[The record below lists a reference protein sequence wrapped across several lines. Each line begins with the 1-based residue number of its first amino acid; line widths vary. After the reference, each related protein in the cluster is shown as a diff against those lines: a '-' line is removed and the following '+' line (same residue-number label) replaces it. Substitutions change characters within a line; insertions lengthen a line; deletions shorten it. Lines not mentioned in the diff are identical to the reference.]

1 MSQVTFRLSDLV
13 DEVAPRARASLGS
26 TEAETFLRRLARYLP
41 DGVGPLQDLYG
52 EAHDVASLVRRLV
65 NVTLDRAAS
74 RPDSLRALDARRE
87 ADPGWFLESS
97 TIGYVCYVDRFAGTL
112 DGLRSRLDYLASLG
126 VTYLHLMP
134 VLAARAGENDGGYAV
149 QDFEAVEPRL
159 GTQADLTALADDLHA
174 RGAALCIDLVLNH
187 TAREHDWAQR
197 ALAGDP
203 AYREFFLVFPDRTGP
218 DAYEAT
224 LPEIFPE
231 MAPGSFTFVPELD
244 GWVWTTFREFQWDLN
259 YANPA
264 VLEAMLGTML
274 GLANRGVD
282 ILRLDAA
289 PFLWK
294 RLGTT
299 CMDLPEAHLVMQALR
314 AFTRIAAPGLLLKAE
329 AMLAPDL
336 LGKYLGDHDPYRPEC
351 DLAYDN
357 QVMVLLWSSMATQ
370 DGRLAAQAL
379 SRRRPA
385 PKPTTWGT
393 YVRCHDDIGWAVAD
407 ADAEAIGLDGPS
419 HRRYLSDFYAGDV
432 AGSFARGVRFQ
443 ANALGEAP
451 ISGMASALCGIEQAL
466 AEGDEAMLELA
477 ERRLETMYSVVF
489 SVGGVPLV
497 YMGDEVALP
506 NDGHWE
512 DDPAHAGDNRWMHRP
527 PMDWGRVE
535 AAEGGT
541 GVAGRTLAR
550 LRRLAAERAR
560 LPALRS
566 DTGIAILPTANP
578 HVLAYRRGG
587 RGEGLVALVNF
598 SASPQVLGAT
608 ELEPMGLAG
617 SVLLHGTEGAEA
629 PGGAAFGVAFG
640 TASGADL
647 TVPACGFIWLGVDDG
662 TAVAR

>member
-1 MSQVTFRLSDLV
+1 M
-13 DEVAPRARASLGS
+13 
-26 TEAETFLRRLARYLP
+26 RLARSTSSMARDP
-41 DGVGPLQDLYG
+41 TSSGSC
-52 EAHDVASLVRRLV
+52 AASL
-65 NVTLDRAAS
+65 TSPSSYAAS
-74 RPDSLRALDARRE
+74 RPRDLRDLDARRE
-87 ADPGWFLESS
+87 AEPGWFLEPSM
-97 TIGYVCYVDRFAGTL
+97 IGYVCYADRFAGTL
-112 DGLRSRLDYLASLG
+112 GGVRTRLDYLASLG
-126 VTYLHLMP
+126 ITYLHLMP
-134 VLAARAGENDGGYAV
+134 VLAAREGANDGGYAV
-149 QDFEAVEPRL
+149 RDFQAVEPRL
-159 GTQADLTALADDLHA
+159 GMMTDLTALAEDLHA
-174 RGAALCIDLVLNH
+174 RGVALCIDLVLNH
-187 TAREHDWAQR
+187 TAREHEWAQK

-203 AYREFFLVFPDRTGP
+203 AYRDFFLVFPDRTGP

-224 LPEIFPE
+224 LPDIFPE

-314 AFTRIAAPGLLLKAE
+314 ALTRVAAPGLLLKAE

-336 LGKYLGDHDPYRPEC
+336 LGKYLGDHDRYHPEC

-370 DGRLAAQAL
+370 DARLAAQAL

-385 PKPTTWGT
+385 PPPTTWGT

-407 ADAEAIGLDGPS
+407 TDAEAVGLDGPA
-419 HRRYLSDFYAGDV
+419 HRRFLSEFYAGDV

-443 ANALGEAP
+443 ANVLGEAP

-466 AEGDEAMLELA
+466 AEGDRSRLELA

-489 SVGGVPLV
+489 SIGGIPLV

-506 NDGHWE
+506 NDGHWG
-512 DDPAHAGDNRWMHRP
+512 DDPSHAGDNRWLHRP
-527 PMDWGRVE
+527 PMDWATVE
-535 AAEGGT
+535 AAETGA

-560 LPALRS
+560 RPALRS
-566 DTGIAILPTANP
+566 DAGIAILPMANP
-578 HVLAYRRGG
+578 HVLAYRRGVSP
-587 RGEGLVALVNF
+587 EGLVALVNF
-598 SASPQVLGAT
+598 SGAPQVVAAA
-608 ELEPMGLAG
+608 ELEALGLAG
-617 SVLLHGTEGAEA
+617 AVLLYGTEGVEA
-629 PGGAAFGVAFG
+629 PGGAAAGAAVGA
-640 TASGADL
+640 AVGADL
-647 TVPACGFIWLGVDDG
+647 TVPACGFLWLGRDDEAALG
-662 TAVAR
+662 R